1 MSNQQEENKK
11 LKIFNK
17 IAKIRL
23 EILGLAV
30 VVMSFI
36 IVPAVLAMSFQNTAS
51 LEPYGFMA
59 VVFSVFSAIVHY
71 AQSKFLKIKR
81 FFDIIVSLVA
91 ITLTAPVVLVCCVL
105 IKLFSPNGKIMYFQN
120 RVGKDGKVF
129 RIYKLRSMKPDAE
142 KGTGAVWANEE
153 NDPRVIPFV
162 GNFLRKSH
170 IDEIPQFYN
179 VLIGDMS
186 VVGPRPERPEIV
198 SNLEKTV
205 PEYQKRLS
213 VRPGITGLAQIRHRY
228 DKTLRDVKKKVKLDL
243 LYIRKTCLI
252 GEIGI
257 LLRTFIVIF
266 SGKVIH

>member
-1 MSNQQEENKK
+1 
-11 LKIFNK
+11 LKILNK
-17 IAKIRL
+17 IAKVHL
-23 EILGLAV
+23 GILGLGV
-30 VVMSFI
+30 ILISL
-36 IVPAVLAMSFQNTAS
+36 IVIRKVLAMPAQHIAVIEHYSFTAVIVS
-51 LEPYGFMA
+51 I
-59 VVFSVFSAIVHY
+59 FSAIVHY

-81 FFDIIVSLVA
+81 FFDIVVSLIA
-91 ITLTAPVVLVCCVL
+91 ITVTAPIVIVCAVL
-105 IKLFSPNGKIMYFQN
+105 IKLLSPNGKIIYFQD

-142 KGTGAVWANEE
+142 QATGAVWAKEN
-153 NDPRVIPFV
+153 NDPRVIPFI

-198 SNLEKTV
+198 SDLKLKI
-205 PEYQKRLS
+205 PEYQKRLE
-213 VRPGITGLAQIRHRY
+213 VRPGITGLSQIRHRY
-228 DKTLRDVKKKVKLDL
+228 DMTLRDVKKKVKLDL
-243 LYIRKTCLI
+243 LYIRKTCLM

-266 SGKVIH
+266 KGKAIH

>member
-1 MSNQQEENKK
+1 VLK

-17 IAKIRL
+17 IAKIHL
-23 EILGLAV
+23 QILGLAV
-30 VVMSFI
+30 ILMSLVI
-36 IVPAVLAMSFQNTAS
+36 IPTVLAMSLHDAAA

-59 VVFSVFSAIVHY
+59 VYLSVFSAIVHY

-81 FFDIIVSLVA
+81 FFDISVSLIA
-91 ITLTAPVVLVCCVL
+91 ITVTAPVVLVCCAL
-105 IKLFSPNGKIMYFQN
+105 IKVFSPNGKIIYFQD

-142 KGTGAVWANEE
+142 KGIGAVWANEG
-153 NDPRVIPFV
+153 DDHRVIPFI
-162 GNFLRKSH
+162 GNFLRKTH

-198 SNLEKTV
+198 NDLKEKV

-252 GEIGI
+252 GEVGI
-257 LLRTFIVIF
+257 LLRTFVVIF
-266 SGKVIH
+266 TGKVIH

>member
-1 MSNQQEENKK
+1 MSLIIIPK
-11 LKIFNK
+11 
-17 IAKIRL
+17 
-23 EILGLAV
+23 
-30 VVMSFI
+30 VM
-36 IVPAVLAMSFQNTAS
+36 AMSVNDMAA

-59 VVFSVFSAIVHY
+59 IILSIGSAIVHY

-81 FFDIIVSLVA
+81 AFDIIVSLIA
-91 ITLTAPVVLVCCVL
+91 ITITAPIVIVCSVL
-105 IKLFSPNGKIMYFQN
+105 IKLLSPAGKIIYSQD
-120 RVGKDGKVF
+120 RVGKDSKVF
-129 RIYKLRSMKPDAE
+129 RIYKLRSMRPDAE
-142 KGTGAVWANEE
+142 KDTGAVWANDEK
-153 NDPRVIPFV
+153 DSRVIPLI
-162 GNFLRKSH
+162 GSFLRKSH

-198 SNLEKTV
+198 RELEKTV
-205 PEYQKRLS
+205 PEYLKRLQ
-213 VRPGITGLAQIRHRY
+213 VRPGITGLSQIRHRY

-266 SGKVIH
+266 KGKAIH